1 MEWESYFNEASVFCK
16 VASGA
21 MKKGT
26 LGNIVIYNVI
36 GIAVENF
43 LTTLLMRE
51 GNIPEHSSISGML
64 RELKKI
70 MPVPD
75 EFSAEVRFMN
85 SFMNFCAL
93 EVTPEKIPTNEET
106 ARMLRFVK
114 TLEAWTVDCL
124 AAECKTIN

>member
-1 MEWESYFNEASVFCK
+1 MEWESYFNEASAFCK
-16 VASGA
+16 VAAGA

-26 LGNIVIYNVI
+26 LGNLVIYNVM

-43 LTTLLMRE
+43 MTTLLMRE
-51 GNIPEHSSISGML
+51 GKIPEHSSISGML

-70 MPVPD
+70 MPVPG

-93 EVTPEKIPTNEET
+93 EVTPEKIPTDEET
-106 ARMLRFVK
+106 ARMLEFVK
-114 TLEAWTVDCL
+114 ALEAWAIECL
-124 AAECKTIN
+124 SVESKTIN